1 METKAEPESST
12 RRTAHEIYD
21 KVKENARAELDRSPH
36 ALAFSGA
43 AGGFA
48 MGLTALAVAS
58 THSVLGSSP
67 AADFAALLFYPAGFI
82 AVIIGRFQLFTENTL
97 YPVVLVLTER
107 RHVFETLRLWGIV
120 LFFNVIGALLFA
132 LLVGLTSS
140 VQPKTQEEMV
150 KLGLGMVASSPAQ
163 IFWSGIIGG
172 WIIALVAWLVSASHW
187 TIGQV
192 AVTWLLCYIVG
203 AGHFAHCI
211 ATSGEIL
218 VAAVRGATS
227 VGSYAEWLGLA
238 VIGNVIGGVTLV
250 SIMNW
255 GQVHAG
261 ESR

>member
-1 METKAEPESST
+1 METQADPERST

-21 KVKENARAELDRSPH
+21 QVKENARGELDRSPH
-36 ALAFSGA
+36 ALAFSGV
-43 AGGFA
+43 AGGFT
-48 MGLTALAVAS
+48 MGLTALAVAT
-58 THSVLGSSP
+58 TH
-67 AADFAALLFYPAGFI
+67 ALLGDTPFTDFLAMLLYPAGFV

-107 RHVFETLRLWGIV
+107 RHVLETLRLWGVVFTCNIFGAF
-120 LFFNVIGALLFA
+120 LFSLLIGH
-132 LLVGLTSS
+132 TSS
-140 VQPKTQEEMV
+140 MQPKALDELV
-150 KLGLGMVASSPAQ
+150 KLGVGMVAATPAD
-163 IFWSGIIGG
+163 IFWSGIVGG

-203 AGHFAHCI
+203 AGHFAHCV

-218 VAAVRGATS
+218 VAAVRGATT
-227 VGSYAEWLGLA
+227 GGAFLKWLLFA
-238 VIGNVIGGVTLV
+238 TMGNIVGGVTLV

>member
-1 METKAEPESST
+1 MEVQAEPERST
-12 RRTAHEIYD
+12 RRSALEIYE
-21 KVKENARAELDRSPH
+21 KVKDNARSELDRSPH

-58 THSVLGSSP
+58 TRAVLGDSP
-67 AADFAALLFYPAGFI
+67 AAEFASLLFYPAGFV

-107 RHVFETLRLWGIV
+107 RHLWETLRLWGVV
-120 LFFNVIGALLFA
+120 LFFNIIGAFLFA
-132 LLVGLTSS
+132 LLVGRTSA
-140 VQPKTQEEMV
+140 VQPKTHAELV
-150 KLGLGMVASSPAQ
+150 KLGLAMVANPPAAV
-163 IFWSGIIGG
+163 FWSGIVGG

-203 AGHFAHCI
+203 AGHYAHCI
-211 ATSGEIL
+211 ASSGEIL
-218 VAAVRGATS
+218 VATVNGAAGAGAYLQWLAFAV
-227 VGSYAEWLGLA
+227 LGNI
-238 VIGNVIGGVTLV
+238 VGGVTLV

-261 ESR
+261 ETR

>member
-1 METKAEPESST
+1 M
-12 RRTAHEIYD
+12 
-21 KVKENARAELDRSPH
+21 
-36 ALAFSGA
+36 
-43 AGGFA
+43 
-48 MGLTALAVAS
+48 
-58 THSVLGSSP
+58 
-67 AADFAALLFYPAGFI
+67 LFYPIGFI

-107 RHVFETLRLWGIV
+107 RHVWTTLRLWCVV
-120 LFFNVIGALLFA
+120 LLFNVVGAFLFA
-132 LLVGLTSS
+132 LLIGHTSS
-140 VQPKTQEEMV
+140 TQPKVQEEMV
-150 KLGLGMVASSPAQ
+150 KLGLGMVSASPAEV
-163 IFWSGIIGG
+163 FWSGVVGG

-227 VGSYAEWLGLA
+227 AGAYAQWLGLA
-238 VIGNVIGGVTLV
+238 VLGNVVGGVTLV
-250 SIMNW
+250 SVMNW
-255 GQVHAG
+255 GQIHAG

>member
-1 METKAEPESST
+1 MEAQAEPERST

-58 THSVLGSSP
+58 THSVLGNSP
-67 AADFAALLFYPAGFI
+67 AADFAALLFYPAGFV

-97 YPVVLVLTER
+97 YQVVLVLTER
-107 RHVFETLRLWGIV
+107 RHVWETLRLLAIV
-120 LFFNVIGALLFA
+120 LLFNIVGACLFA

-140 VQPKTQEEMV
+140 VQPKTQEELV
-150 KLGLGMVASSPAQ
+150 KLGLSMVASSRAEA
-163 IFWSGIIGG
+163 FWSGIIGG

-203 AGHFAHCI
+203 AGHYAHCI
-211 ATSGEIL
+211 ASSGEIL
-218 VAAVRGATS
+218 VATVRGASS
-227 VGSYAEWLGLA
+227 VGAYVQWLVFA
-238 VIGNVIGGVTLV
+238 IMGNVVGGVTLV

-261 ESR
+261 ETR

>member
-1 METKAEPESST
+1 METQTEPEQST
-12 RRTAHEIYD
+12 RRTAHQIYE
-21 KVKENARAELDRSPH
+21 KVKDNARAELDRSSH
-36 ALAFSGA
+36 ALAFSGT

-48 MGLTALAVAS
+48 MGLTGLGVATTHAL
-58 THSVLGSSP
+58 LGDSP
-67 AADFAALLFYPAGFI
+67 AATFVGMLFYPIGFI

-107 RHVFETLRLWGIV
+107 RHIGETLRLWGVV
-120 LFFNVIGALLFA
+120 LFFNVFGAFLFA
-132 LLVGLTSS
+132 LLIGQTSS
-140 VQPKTQEEMV
+140 TQPKVQEELV
-150 KLGLGMVASSPAQ
+150 KLGLGMVAASPAE
-163 IFWSGIIGG
+163 IFWSGVVGG

-187 TIGQV
+187 TIAQV
-192 AVTWLLCYIVG
+192 VVTWLLCYIVG

-218 VAAVRGATS
+218 VATVRGATS
-227 VGSYAEWLGLA
+227 AGAYLKWLAIA
-238 VIGNVIGGVTLV
+238 VAGNIVGGVTLV

>member
-1 METKAEPESST
+1 METQAEPERST

-43 AGGFA
+43 AGGFG

-58 THSVLGSSP
+58 THAVLGSSP

-107 RHVFETLRLWGIV
+107 RHVWATLRLWGIV
-120 LFFNVIGALLFA
+120 LLFNIVGACLFA

-140 VQPKTQEEMV
+140 VQPKTQEELV
-150 KLGLGMVASSPAQ
+150 KLGLGMVASSRAEV
-163 IFWSGIIGG
+163 FWSGIIGG
-172 WIIALVAWLVSASHW
+172 WIIALVAWIVAGSHW

-192 AVTWLLCYIVG
+192 AVIWMITFVVG
-203 AGHFAHCI
+203 LGHFAHCI
-211 ATSGEIL
+211 ASSGEIL
-218 VAAVRGATS
+218 SAVVGGLAPATMYLHWLFFATS
-227 VGSYAEWLGLA
+227 
-238 VIGNVIGGVTLV
+238 GNIVGGVTIV
-250 SIMNW
+250 SLMNY
-255 GQVHAG
+255 GQVKAG
-261 ESR
+261 EVE